1 MQNDLTDDEL
11 DALMASSPAAAFGR
25 SVIAGVVA
33 AGVIVV
39 LQQGGELTVLGGV
52 LLAVLSLGAAAMVVG
67 RLRCRWNL
75 AGRFAGVFAVA
86 AMVAVYLLDLW
97 ARPNS
102 SDALRIVITV
112 LVALVGVAGIVQLV
126 CGRPRSS
133 DDDLLEEKLR
143 QTARWFGIASN
154 PEIERLSVALDEMAK
169 RLDLIGTTPSAQVA
183 EAEPLTTMEWWKSR
197 PWRH

>member
-1 MQNDLTDDEL
+1 
-11 DALMASSPAAAFGR
+11 
-25 SVIAGVVA
+25 
-33 AGVIVV
+33 
-39 LQQGGELTVLGGV
+39 
-52 LLAVLSLGAAAMVVG
+52 
-67 RLRCRWNL
+67 
-75 AGRFAGVFAVA
+75 
-86 AMVAVYLLDLW
+86 MVAVYLLDLW

-112 LVALVGVAGIVQLV
+112 LVALVR
-126 CGRPRSS
+126 GRRDRAACLRGGPRSS